1 MVTNK
6 LQIIITK
13 SPPQK
18 KENEIP
24 VQTFHVPRV
33 IIITNNKN
41 SGESTKETNRDCYRG
56 DSDNYHNRTSKR
68 PKLKTIALQKKPPTR
83 LNYNQNVSRLNFD
96 LNNLNSSCFQGSINK
111 SDLSP
116 EAPEIKIMS
125 APKKAIVKIIDVD
138 TETPGKYVTKNKIIK
153 RMMTDLKS
161 KSNQNIQIMQYHH
174 FLFEF
179 EPE

>member
-1 MVTNK
+1 M
-6 LQIIITK
+6 
-13 SPPQK
+13 
-18 KENEIP
+18 
-24 VQTFHVPRV
+24 
-33 IIITNNKN
+33 
-41 SGESTKETNRDCYRG
+41 
-56 DSDNYHNRTSKR
+56 NYK
-68 PKLKTIALQKKPPTR
+68 
-83 LNYNQNVSRLNFD
+83 QNVSRSNFD

-161 KSNQNIQIMQYHH
+161 KSNQNIQIMRYHH